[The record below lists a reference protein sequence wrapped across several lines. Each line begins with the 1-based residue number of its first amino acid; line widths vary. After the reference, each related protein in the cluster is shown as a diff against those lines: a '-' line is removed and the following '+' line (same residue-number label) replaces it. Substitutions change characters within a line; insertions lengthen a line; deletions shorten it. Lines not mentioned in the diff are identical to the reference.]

1 MWKMAVVRNVAHD
14 EQVRSEV
21 GALLPDSIMDNFW
34 TTSLQKIYIY
44 LMPLFQSHN
53 LHVDLGRLYF
63 ISQLSKADHGRPSR
77 QCFM

>member
-1 MWKMAVVRNVAHD
+1 
-14 EQVRSEV
+14 
-21 GALLPDSIMDNFW
+21 
-34 TTSLQKIYIY
+34 
-44 LMPLFQSHN
+44 MPLFQSHN